1 MLPEDMV
8 RFIALV
14 DYEPV
19 PALTDDGRSEDL
31 PIKTGDIILVMP
43 GSFSEDSFSVYGQC
57 RGKLGNVLMN
67 FVQVRAVTGCRDRAG
82 RGGVLGTET
91 V

>member
-1 MLPEDMV
+1 MQRRRECVDWGSGPEAPW
-8 RFIALV
+8 RRQH
-14 DYEPV
+14 
-19 PALTDDGRSEDL
+19 DDGVLWR
-31 PIKTGDIILVMP
+31 P

-82 RGGVLGTET
+82 RGGVPGTET